1 MGSKM
6 AGLDKTA
13 ARQSAI
19 MHKIARV
26 EAITRAW
33 LRWLG
38 AMPLILSASLAG
50 FLAAKPRSTAK
61 INQTAAGEN
70 ATKPPSKSGSR
81 IKAQLP

>member
-1 MGSKM
+1 
-6 AGLDKTA
+6 
-13 ARQSAI
+13 
-19 MHKIARV
+19 
-26 EAITRAW
+26 
-33 LRWLG
+33 
-38 AMPLILSASLAG
+38 MPLILSASLAG